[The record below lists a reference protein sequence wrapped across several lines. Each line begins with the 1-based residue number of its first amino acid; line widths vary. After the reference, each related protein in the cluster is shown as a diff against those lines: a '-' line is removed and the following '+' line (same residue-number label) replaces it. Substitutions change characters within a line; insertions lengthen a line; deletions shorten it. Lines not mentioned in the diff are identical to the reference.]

1 MIEPARPVGTR
12 TLTLEIHPQSNP
24 IAGRLSEGGT
34 SGHQFVGWLG
44 LARALE
50 LALQSGDVS
59 SLDAVGLDP
68 ASTTAPA
75 EDAPA
80 EDAPAGGAPAGGAPA
95 EDAPAEDAP
104 AEDAPA

>member
-1 MIEPARPVGTR
+1 MIEPARLVGTR
-12 TLTLEIHPQSNP
+12 TLTLEIYPQSNP

-59 SLDAVGLDP
+59 SVDAVGLDP

-75 EDAPA
+75 Q
-80 EDAPAGGAPAGGAPA
+80 DAPAGDAPTG
-95 EDAPAEDAP
+95 DAPA
-104 AEDAPA
+104 